1 MVRHHLSVLIL
12 VANLFFRQLKPRDVG
27 LFCVLLLTSLLFTY
41 VVPVSGILGQH
52 FVLRGPLSGVAMA
65 LPLLFAGI
73 IFATSLRGPAT
84 VEIAFGSNLLGS
96 VVEGLPEYS
105 WLILSI
111 GTLCLIAPLAYVLSC
126 LGLRQK
132 AP

>member
-52 FVLRGPLSGVAMA
+52 FVLRGPLSGVAM
-65 LPLLFAGI
+65 PLLFAGI

-96 VVEGLPEYS
+96 VVVVC
-105 WLILSI
+105 WN
-111 GTLCLIAPLAYVLSC
+111 TL
-126 LGLRQK
+126 R
-132 AP
+132 

>member
-1 MVRHHLSVLIL
+1 VVRHHLSVLIL

-52 FVLRGPLSGVAMA
+52 FVLRGPLSGVVMA

-84 VEIAFGSNLLGS
+84 VEIAFGSNLLGA
-96 VVEGLPEYS
+96 VVGGMLEYS
-105 WLILSI
+105 SLMFGIRALY
-111 GTLCLIAPLAYVLSC
+111 LIAALAYVLSW

-132 AP
+132 TP